1 MGKNLKG
8 KELGEGIN
16 QKKNGI
22 YTARFTNRF
31 GERKQIYN
39 RDLKLLKDDLNKAIY
54 EDKMKLNI
62 INNNIILDEWYLKWL
77 TEHKYKVIRN
87 STKAIY
93 ESIFRK
99 YISPELGKFTLGEIT
114 HLQIKTLINKVDKQ
128 GLGFETQ
135 NKIRIMLLD
144 MFNKAMIDELVN
156 KNPARGI
163 KLIRNE
169 DEDGGKEIRV
179 LSIEEQAEFFECCKG
194 TFYDNLF
201 TVAICTGLRCG
212 EITALTKNEIDF
224 ERMEIS
230 VTKTLL
236 YQKLDDD
243 TKKTFQL
250 HPPKTKSSV
259 RTIPINKQCEI
270 ALKKQFMQKE
280 VIASKS
286 PKQALKGFEDLIFTT
301 KYNTPIN
308 AQIYS
313 DAIKAIVNEINLCKD
328 VLEEMET
335 FSSHCFRHTFA
346 TRCIENDIQPKTL
359 QNYLGHATLK
369 MTMDLYVKTFDEHKH
384 EEMKKLENS
393 LDTSFIVNNELI
405 EEKYNKML
413 EEEKKNTKKVVKFK
427 VKKMA

>member
-39 RDLKLLKDDLNKAIY
+39 RDLIALKDELNKAVY

-62 INNNIILDEWYLKWL
+62 VNSKTTLDDWYFKWL

-93 ESIFRK
+93 ENIFNK
-99 YISPELGKFTLGEIT
+99 YISPVLGRFTLGEVT
-114 HLQIKTLINKVDKQ
+114 HLQIKSLINAVDKK

-135 NKIRIMLLD
+135 NKIRILLLD
-144 MFNKAMIDELVN
+144 MFNKAMIDDLVN
-156 KNPARGI
+156 KNPAKGI

-169 DEDGGKEIRV
+169 DEDGGKDVRV
-179 LSIEEQAEFFECCKG
+179 LSKEEQAEFFECCKG

-201 TVAICTGLRCG
+201 IVAMCTGLRCG
-212 EITALTKNEIDF
+212 EISSLTKKDIDF
-224 ERMEIS
+224 DKMEININ
-230 VTKTLL
+230 KTLL

-259 RTIPINKQCEI
+259 RSIPINRQCEV
-270 ALKKQFMQKE
+270 ALKKQFLQKE
-280 VIASKS
+280 VIESKS
-286 PKQALKGFEDLIFTT
+286 PKAALKGFEDLIFTT

-308 AQIYS
+308 SQIYS

-328 VLEEMET
+328 TLEEIET

-346 TRCIENDIQPKTL
+346 TRCIENEIQPKTL
-359 QNYLGHATLK
+359 QSYLGHATLK

-405 EEKYNKML
+405 EEKYNKMI
-413 EEEKKNTKKVVKFK
+413 EEDKKSKEKVVKFNR
-427 VKKMA
+427 KKMA